1 MTRRIPTL
9 VLALALCGCTT
20 LTEPGGVFYKPG
32 QVNKLARAVAYL
44 EEGQTPA
51 AEQLLTAICSEPGV
65 PGVTDEALIRLSLL
79 RLESS
84 QSRNTLSTVQRDLER
99 LAKEF
104 PKSSWAP
111 LASSLTDFIDAADE
125 LRQQDR
131 KLRDSNLTLSKENKD
146 LRQSIEKLKSLELE
160 MGKGPRH

>member
-1 MTRRIPTL
+1 MTKMIPTFL
-9 VLALALCGCTT
+9 LALALCGCAT
-20 LTEPGGVFYKPG
+20 LTKPGGVFYKPG
-32 QVNKLARAVAYL
+32 QVNRLARAVALL
-44 EEGQTPA
+44 EEGQAPA

-79 RLESS
+79 RLESA
-84 QSRNTLSTVQRDLER
+84 QGKNNLSKVQHDLER
-99 LAKEF
+99 LVKEF
-104 PKSSWAP
+104 PNSSWAP

-131 KLRDSNLTLSKENKD
+131 KLRDSNLSLSKENKD